1 MYSYELFKSNYK
13 RGRKEETNAG
23 RIKREKRSD
32 PWLPNQK
39 KRAKP
44 QLSQT
49 IIRKKGVKGQSMGKL
64 NKMNKIRL

>member
-1 MYSYELFKSNYK
+1 MTPKSK
-13 RGRKEETNAG
+13 ERK
-23 RIKREKRSD
+23 
-32 PWLPNQK
+32 K